1 MNTHPTNGLAP
12 PEVEA
17 ALDDIEGGE
26 PNLLPVSV
34 LDSPLEVVVPMWQNS
49 MPTPE
54 YPERIW
60 LIWNEVEVD
69 EHEITAPVT
78 AADRTFTV
86 KGLHGVEG
94 THRLRYRVMT
104 YNEAETDSQ
113 ERVLTVDRTAPAL
126 ATGGGALVFPPLV
139 VDGGVTGEYLE
150 ANSDKVVAG
159 VPDYAP
165 RPGDVI
171 SWYWDTGQNDDD
183 LVDTL
188 KLTLADIGRPINL
201 DFAGDM
207 IRARGDGARR
217 ARYRVRD
224 RAGNVSSFATYVTL
238 DVQTS
243 LRPRELA
250 WPDVKQATGSG
261 ELVTLAPL
269 SATGG
274 ATVRM
279 PEGADIRPEDK
290 EAWVQWGTPGAVG
303 AIRVPVA
310 IGDDARECIVPEEA
324 VAAHIGKT
332 LTVHYEIVDKAGNVH
347 ASQARSVKVTAIP
360 LGNLPT
366 IQCVEAIGRPLSL
379 ASVPAAGAQLT
390 LASWSLISTDQ
401 CVRIKVDGVGGS
413 GGEVSQVVLDGHRV
427 TEQERIDGLGKSGD
441 VRIPRALLER
451 LQLHRQF
458 NVTVTVSFDAG
469 GTWPS
474 LANFPRLS
482 PMLVE

>member
-1 MNTHPTNGLAP
+1 MNTHPTSGPAP
-12 PEVEA
+12 PEVDA
-17 ALDDIEGGE
+17 ALEDIEGGE

-54 YPERIW
+54 FPERIW
-60 LIWNEVEVD
+60 LFWNELEVD

-78 AADRTFTV
+78 EADRTFAV

-104 YNEAETDSQ
+104 YNEAEVDSQ
-113 ERVLTVDRTAPAL
+113 ERVLTVDRTPPAL
-126 ATGGGALVFPPLV
+126 ATGGSELVFPQLV
-139 VDGGVTGEYLE
+139 VDHGVTAEYLE

-165 RPGDVI
+165 RPGDMI
-171 SWYWDTGQNDDD
+171 SWYWDTSQNDDD

-188 KLTLADIGRPINL
+188 KLALADIGRPINL
-201 DFAGDM
+201 DFAGEM

-238 DVQTS
+238 EVQTS

-250 WPDVKQATGSG
+250 WPVVKQAVGSG
-261 ELVTLAPL
+261 ELVTLEPL
-269 SATGG
+269 SATAGV
-274 ATVRM
+274 TVLM
-279 PEGADIRPEDK
+279 PEGADIRPDDQ
-290 EAWVQWGTPGAVG
+290 EAWVQWGTPGGVG
-303 AIRVPVA
+303 ATRLPVA
-310 IGDDARECIVPEEA
+310 IHDDVRECIVPKEA

-332 LTVHYEIVDKAGNVH
+332 LTVHYEIVDKRGNVH
-347 ASQARSVKVTAIP
+347 ASQARSVKVSALP
-360 LGNLPT
+360 LPNLPT
-366 IQCVEAIGRPLSL
+366 VQCVEAIGRPLSL
-379 ASVPAAGAQLT
+379 ASVPAAGAQLM
-390 LASWSLISTDQ
+390 LASWPMMTTDQ
-401 CVRIKVDGVGGS
+401 RVRIRVDGAGPDGNPVA
-413 GGEVSQVVLDGHRV
+413 ELVLDGHPV
-427 TEQERIDGLGKSGD
+427 TEQELKDGLGKQGD

-451 LQLHRQF
+451 LQLDRAF

-469 GTWPS
+469 GTWPK
-474 LANFPRLS
+474 LHNFPRLS
-482 PMLVE
+482 PMLVA